1 MSQSNIFRSLRL
13 LGKNSITLDNV
24 TGSRGEIFYD
34 TTTNT
39 LRLFNSTDRGGNK
52 LATQDWTVDYV
63 ASQPSQLPLQT
74 GNSGKLL
81 STNGTS
87 ATWLTLAAGT
97 NISLNTSVAGTITV
111 SSTKITQLSEDV
123 APILGGDLNAL
134 NGTTQFRIT
143 NLPDPTL
150 DTEPVTKGYLT
161 DVLEGLGGA
170 APVNASALLG
180 TTLAATVVNSS
191 LTSVGTLTALTVTGA
206 TVVNN
211 NLTVNGVATPTTEYF
226 RVTDGATPTPV
237 VKFQVDTANGNTVIQ
252 GTAQIVGNTTLNGD
266 ITTVG
271 AITSTGN
278 IQTTGSVSA
287 SGGLSTTS
295 NVSISG
301 NISSVGNISSTGNYT
316 STGNVS
322 ASGNIVSTGSVSAG
336 SATVTNN
343 VLVGGNVSIS
353 TTPSQ
358 PNHAATKRYVD
369 NKSIALS
376 IALS

>member
-13 LGKNSITLDNV
+13 LGKNSVTLDNV

-34 TTTNT
+34 TTSNT
-39 LRLFNSTDRGGNK
+39 LRLFNSVTRGGEK
-52 LATQDWTVDYV
+52 IATEDWTIDYV
-63 ASQPSQLPLQT
+63 ASQPSQLPLQA

-81 STNGTS
+81 STNGSS
-87 ATWLTLAAGT
+87 AVWTALAAGT
-97 NISLNTSVAGTITV
+97 NISLNTTVSGTITIN
-111 SSTKITQLSEDV
+111 STKITQLSEDV
-123 APILGGDLNAL
+123 APVLGGDLNAL
-134 NGTTQFRIT
+134 NGSNQYRIT
-143 NLPDPTL
+143 NLPNPTL

-161 DVLEGLGGA
+161 TTLAALGGA

-180 TTLAATVVNSS
+180 TTIASNVVSSS

-206 TVVNN
+206 TSINN
-211 NLTVNGVATPTTEYF
+211 NLTVNGIATPATEYF
-226 RVTDGATPTPV
+226 KITDGATPTPV

-252 GTAQIVGNTTLNGD
+252 GTAQIVGDTTLNGN

-278 IQTTGSVSA
+278 IQTTGSVTA
-287 SGGLSTTS
+287 SGGLATTGS
-295 NVSISG
+295 V
-301 NISSVGNISSTGNYT
+301 SVGGDITAVDNITSTGNYT

-322 ASGNIVSTGSVSAG
+322 ASGNIVSSGSLSAG

-343 VLVGGNVSIS
+343 VSVGGNVSIS